1 MLEQTASRNNAY
13 ITQNLS
19 TMTFASLDKV
29 KGSVWVK
36 NYTNTASAQVSVT
49 YLNSGGSPITTS
61 VGNTTEINSNGWTEV
76 SVTGV
81 APIGTVRAIFTLQA
95 NKTAPGPGVVNID
108 NAKLLNLT
116 TISTN
121 HYCLDSINL
130 NYDSDILVNK
140 AVVVD
145 ILGGTR
151 TVASNTTSIAANG
164 ERADDFEVHFD
175 SAAGP
180 TTFANLAS
188 RIANAASIKQ
198 VYGVTVPVVRDDG
211 VAGTIANFEV
221 GDTLQVEFAQDPLP
235 ALQVVSI
242 VSRINHIITPQHWE
256 MNIGLWR
263 AI

>member
-1 MLEQTASRNNAY
+1 MNFYA
-13 ITQNLS
+13 
-19 TMTFASLDKV
+19 
-29 KGSVWVK
+29 
-36 NYTNTASAQVSVT
+36 
-49 YLNSGGSPITTS
+49 
-61 VGNTTEINSNGWTEV
+61 VG
-76 SVTGV
+76 
-81 APIGTVRAIFTLQA
+81 
-95 NKTAPGPGVVNID
+95 NKTADGPGVMWID
-108 NAKLLNLT
+108 NAKLQNLT
-116 TISTN
+116 TISAN

-151 TVASNTTSIAANG
+151 TVASFPGSIAANG

-198 VYGVTVPVVRDDG
+198 VYGVTVPVIRDDG

-235 ALQVVSI
+235 ALQVVSLI
-242 VSRINHIITPQHWE
+242 SRINHVITPQHWE